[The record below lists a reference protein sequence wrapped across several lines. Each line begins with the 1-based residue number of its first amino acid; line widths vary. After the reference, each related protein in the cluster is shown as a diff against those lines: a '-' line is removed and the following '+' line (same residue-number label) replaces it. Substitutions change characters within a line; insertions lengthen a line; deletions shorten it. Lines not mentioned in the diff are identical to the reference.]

1 MAKLVTGLF
10 KARSSAMLAIEDLM
24 RHNISQEDISVS
36 MTDSASGREFFP
48 EVASKAPEYG
58 VTGTI
63 IGGIIGAVV
72 AALIALG
79 YIVDNGFTGL
89 AGVNL
94 FVATFCGLGVGMLV
108 GLLIGM
114 IAGSAVPEYE
124 LVFHPVGSARH
135 SGYLVGVYTHPLR
148 EVEVRR
154 LMEAAG
160 GGHIRVRAMRDT
172 PLRVYG
178 QNQRDYAT
186 TAPAG
191 TAPADREVPPTA

>member
-154 LMEAAG
+154 L
-160 GGHIRVRAMRDT
+160 IRVRAMRDT